1 MLPVSLATATSAGS
15 SQVWLQFAPF
25 VLIIV
30 VFYFL
35 LIRPQQKRQKE
46 ASQMRDALKRGDR
59 VVTQGGILGTIKK
72 VSGEELVIELSDGVQ
87 VQLLKEFVMS
97 KTDRPALKK
106 TASRRPAAKKLEP
119 QNLVPPPNAPV
130 TRRIWQMRAK
140 VNGANG
146 LALF

>member
-106 TASRRPAAKKLEP
+106 TASRRPAAKKTGT
-119 QNLVPPPNAPV
+119 AKSR
-130 TRRIWQMRAK
+130 TSSKRASDEED
-140 VNGANG
+140 
-146 LALF
+146 LADESES